1 MLQTPSSL
9 PDSVPRNEETF
20 DSVGYE
26 PLTRNSAL
34 RKNRLLPESPAK
46 DSTIQESDV
55 YSPINKPVSNSSG
68 RRLLPTGIDIQVG
81 EVALDLYQKQISSL
95 VTQKNNLF

>member
-9 PDSVPRNEETF
+9 PESRPGNEETF

-26 PLTRNSAL
+26 PLTKNSAL
-34 RKNRLLPESPAK
+34 RKNRLLPESPVK
-46 DSTIQESDV
+46 TITRDSEV
-55 YSPINKPVSNSSG
+55 YSPIAKGSSG
-68 RRLLPTGIDIQVG
+68 RRLLPTGLDIQVG